1 LVARSLKNILE
12 IDDEDTFES
21 MALTFV
27 RSKEEFGQSVDVPL
41 VEGGENMRVTL
52 YNKHEYAQL
61 WAQSVLRGEIY
72 MALLNHEYFRFI
84 FRYVQPVA
92 TYMSQNTLKITILS
106 FNTNRIA
113 MKINS
118 QSSCRD

>member
-1 LVARSLKNILE
+1 
-12 IDDEDTFES
+12 

-61 WAQSVLRGEIY
+61 WAQSVLREDHLPTASTCSNQLHLPHYQTQEQMKEKLATAISIGKEG
-72 MALLNHEYFRFI
+72 LLQY
-84 FRYVQPVA
+84 
-92 TYMSQNTLKITILS
+92 
-106 FNTNRIA
+106 
-113 MKINS
+113 
-118 QSSCRD
+118 

>member
-72 MALLNHEYFRFI
+72 MALLNHEYFRFE
-84 FRYVQPVA
+84 
-92 TYMSQNTLKITILS
+92 SL
-106 FNTNRIA
+106 
-113 MKINS
+113 
-118 QSSCRD
+118 